1 LYVKKKKSLDYSGVS
16 IRMTPFFQYFK
27 KYNPLS
33 KEAEQAIS
41 EISSIVTV
49 KKNLQLFQGHNQKW
63 L

>member
-1 LYVKKKKSLDYSGVS
+1 
-16 IRMTPFFQYFK
+16 MTPPFQYFK

-49 KKNLQLFQGHNQKW
+49 KKSLQLFQDHNQKW